1 MFGVTPDIKIISF
14 GVRQLKN
21 RRVTP
26 NGEAIKDEKRNF
38 QGRKEIIYGTG
49 KRAIL
54 SLSSSKILTPH
65 PPVYPPPKLG
75 GGHTRQA
82 ERGMGGQYSGR
93 RDIGLRHDF
102 LICAGLTRY
111 QRNSGRRERPYN
123 EKAVLRSKIKSQ
135 KEVTKQ

>member
-1 MFGVTPDIKIISF
+1 MVLAIGTIYSLIFSFFKVVYGIVFGVTPDIKIISF

-38 QGRKEIIYGTG
+38 QGRREIIYY

-65 PPVYPPPKLG
+65 PPVYPPPLLG
-75 GGHTRQA
+75 GRTHSPGGEGDKGSIFWKTRHRIALLQ
-82 ERGMGGQYSGR
+82 
-93 RDIGLRHDF
+93 
-102 LICAGLTRY
+102 
-111 QRNSGRRERPYN
+111 
-123 EKAVLRSKIKSQ
+123 
-135 KEVTKQ
+135 